1 MAAIS
6 SLAGSVR
13 ERAAG
18 AAFDAGG
25 SAGAS
30 SGAHLQTSA
39 ISIQNCSLT
48 FGSVRV
54 LNGVS
59 LDVRSGEFMSI
70 LGPSGCGKS
79 TLLRLILG
87 LLRPDQGGGITLHV
101 PREEIGIVF
110 QKPVLMPWQTAI
122 QNIELPL
129 NIGPQRAKQSKA
141 ERRERAEWTLELVGL
156 ADFRN
161 HYPQQLSG
169 GMQQRIAIA
178 RALAANPS
186 ILLMDEPFGA
196 LDEFTREKLNIELL
210 RLWANPDTKLNTVVM
225 VTHSIQE
232 SVLMSDRIVMMSPRP
247 ANVSDIVQVP
257 LAHPREAEMQE
268 LPAFLSTVREIR
280 KQVKAL

>member
-1 MAAIS
+1 MAAIRS
-6 SLAGSVR
+6 IAESAR

-18 AAFDAGG
+18 PNSNFNVKAN
-25 SAGAS
+25 
-30 SGAHLQTSA
+30 A
-39 ISIQNCSLT
+39 ISIKDCSLT
-48 FGSVRV
+48 FGNVRV
-54 LNGVS
+54 LNQVS
-59 LDVRSGEFMSI
+59 LDIRSGEFMSI

-87 LLRPDQGGGITLHV
+87 LLSPDDGGGIVHHV

-122 QNIELPL
+122 QNIEMPL
-129 NIGPQRAKQSKA
+129 SIGPQRAKQSKA
-141 ERRERAEWTLELVGL
+141 ERREKAEWSLELVGL
-156 ADFRN
+156 TDFRN
-161 HYPQQLSG
+161 HFPQQLSG

-210 RLWANPDTKLNTVVM
+210 RLWANPDTALNTVVM

-247 ANVSDIVQVP
+247 AKVQDIVNVP
-257 LAHPREAEMQE
+257 LSHPREAEMQE
-268 LPAFLSTVREIR
+268 LPEFLSAVREIR

>member
-1 MAAIS
+1 MAAIHS
-6 SLAGSVR
+6 IAESAR

-18 AAFDAGG
+18 SNANLSINAN
-25 SAGAS
+25 
-30 SGAHLQTSA
+30 A
-39 ISIQNCSLT
+39 ISIKDCSLT
-48 FGSVRV
+48 FGQVRV
-54 LNGVS
+54 LNQVS
-59 LDVRSGEFMSI
+59 LDIRRGEFMSI

-87 LLRPDQGGGITLHV
+87 LLSPDQGGGIAHHV

-129 NIGPQRAKQSKA
+129 SIGPQRAKQSKA
-141 ERRERAEWTLELVGL
+141 ERREKAEWSLELVGL
-156 ADFRN
+156 TDFRN
-161 HYPQQLSG
+161 HFPQQLSG

-178 RALAANPS
+178 RALAADPS
-186 ILLMDEPFGA
+186 VLLMDEPFGA

-210 RLWANPDTKLNTVVM
+210 RLWANPDTGLNTVVM

-247 ANVSDIVQVP
+247 AKVQDIVNVP
-257 LAHPREAEMQE
+257 LSHPREADMQE
-268 LPAFLSTVREIR
+268 LPEFLSTVREIR

>member
-1 MAAIS
+1 MAAIR
-6 SLAGSVR
+6 SLAEPAR
-13 ERAAG
+13 DRAAG
-18 AAFDAGG
+18 PN
-25 SAGAS
+25 S
-30 SGAHLQTSA
+30 SSNSNLSLHANA
-39 ISIQNCSLT
+39 ISIQDCSLT

-54 LNGVS
+54 LNQVS
-59 LDVRSGEFMSI
+59 LDIRSGEFMSI

-87 LLRPDQGGGITLHV
+87 LLSPDRGGAIVHHV

-129 NIGPQRAKQSKA
+129 SIGPQRSKQSKA

-161 HYPQQLSG
+161 HFPQQLSG

-210 RLWANPDTKLNTVVM
+210 RLWANPDTRLNSVVM

-247 ANVSDIVQVP
+247 ANVQDIVNVP
-257 LAHPREAEMQE
+257 LSHPREAEMQE
-268 LPAFLSTVREIR
+268 HPEFLSTVREIR